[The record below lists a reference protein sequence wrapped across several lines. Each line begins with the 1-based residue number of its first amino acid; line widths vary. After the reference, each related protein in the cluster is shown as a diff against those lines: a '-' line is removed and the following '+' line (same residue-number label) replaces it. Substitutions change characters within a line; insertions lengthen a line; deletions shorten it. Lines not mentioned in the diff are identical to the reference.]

1 MSFTGDSISTLA
13 IDANGANPSQMS
25 NFMNILDQIQT
36 TETAPFAAPSN
47 PNGVTPSV
55 PSGSPIKEGFASP
68 STTAKISMTKSLS
81 VAVTLTII
89 MVILT
94 LEPVQKLLDK
104 VFKTKMTKIGVQALV
119 FCLMSVILI
128 HKL

>member
-47 PNGVTPSV
+47 PSGVPSV
-55 PSGSPIKEGFASP
+55 PSGAPVKEGFATP

>member
-36 TETAPFAAPSN
+36 TETAPFAVPSN
-47 PNGVTPSV
+47 PSGVPSV
-55 PSGSPIKEGFASP
+55 PSGAPVKEGFATP

>member
-1 MSFTGDSISTLA
+1 M
-13 IDANGANPSQMS
+13 
-25 NFMNILDQIQT
+25 
-36 TETAPFAAPSN
+36 
-47 PNGVTPSV
+47 
-55 PSGSPIKEGFASP
+55 IKEKIA
-68 STTAKISMTKSLS
+68 TEKVKISYTKSFS
-81 VAVTLTII
+81 VAITLTII

-119 FCLMSVILI
+119 FCLLSVVLI

>member
-1 MSFTGDSISTLA
+1 MSFVGDSISNLA

-25 NFMNILDQIQT
+25 NFMNILNQIQS
-36 TETAPFAAPSN
+36 TELPAAAPA
-47 PNGVTPSV
+47 TTASV
-55 PSGSPIKEGFASP
+55 PSAKPVKVSKEGFA
-68 STTAKISMTKSLS
+68 TTTPAKISMTKSLS
-81 VAVTLTII
+81 VAITLTII

-119 FCLMSVILI
+119 FCVISVIFI